1 MNCWPLRGPH
11 FCDVVPWRP
20 SCEPLPRACLPASPW
35 PPPRDDKEEED
46 PDRSPAQDVA
56 AAVQPVPPPA
66 AKHGAGGAAGGAVAG
81 VPIEGR
87 GGIPRRDPGGA
98 LASVLSPGRV
108 GNVPFDPI

>member
-1 MNCWPLRGPH
+1 MFHGDPVANRSPEPACP
-11 FCDVVPWRP
+11 RP
-20 SCEPLPRACLPASPW
+20 PW

-87 GGIPRRDPGGA
+87 GGIPRREPGGA
-98 LASVLSPGRV
+98 RASVLSPGRV